1 LPMLSTCAS
10 ASLRIVG
17 LVEKHIRKHKVK
29 EQGGGNGVR
38 FGLSPRFL
46 WDDLG
51 QTLSTRHKMVYNSLE
66 VCVV

>member
-1 LPMLSTCAS
+1 MLSTCAS

-17 LVEKHIRKHKVK
+17 LKGTHNRGHRE
-29 EQGGGNGVR
+29 EEEPGGGNRVR
-38 FGLSPRFL
+38 FGLSHRYV

-51 QTLSTRHKMVYNSLE
+51 QTLSTLHKMVYNSLK